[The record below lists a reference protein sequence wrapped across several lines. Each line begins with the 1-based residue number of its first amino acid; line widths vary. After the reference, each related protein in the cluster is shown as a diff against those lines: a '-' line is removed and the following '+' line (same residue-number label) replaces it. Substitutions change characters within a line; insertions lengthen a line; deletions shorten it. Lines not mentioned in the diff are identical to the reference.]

1 MPLSIS
7 AFLAHRQCP
16 SVHLMSECISD
27 SLSLLFTFL
36 EHWRVGAGWGLSPGP
51 EAVRDWEKGRD
62 REQDKERGTRQE
74 GNHLRVWGPGAWR
87 LRCPP
92 GRQGQGAGF
101 GDGEAAGGL
110 TAAASKR
117 TSIL

>member
-1 MPLSIS
+1 MNWEFFLRFAEFGS
-7 AFLAHRQCP
+7 ASRGVIAG
-16 SVHLMSECISD
+16 
-27 SLSLLFTFL
+27 
-36 EHWRVGAGWGLSPGP
+36 RVGAGWGLSPGP

-62 REQDKERGTRQE
+62 REQNKERGTRQE